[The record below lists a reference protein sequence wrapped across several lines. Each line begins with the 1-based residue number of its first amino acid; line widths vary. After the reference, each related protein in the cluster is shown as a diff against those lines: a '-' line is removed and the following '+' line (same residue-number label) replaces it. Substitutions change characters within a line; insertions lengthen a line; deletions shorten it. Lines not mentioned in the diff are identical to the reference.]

1 MNRPEEQ
8 IQRAVVRFLGHAL
21 PTDAYCFAV
30 PNQRGTRK
38 KFEMGILKALGVRAG
53 VPDIVILWAG
63 KFIGLEVKAP
73 GGRLS
78 EHQEAARTAIVRACG
93 IYEVVR
99 SVEEVE
105 RFLLK
110 WQVPLRATVL
120 PDLGV
125 AA

>member
-8 IQRAVVRFLGHAL
+8 IQKAIVRFLGHAL
-21 PTDAYCFAV
+21 PLDAFVFAV

-38 KFEMGILKALGVRAG
+38 KFEMGILKSLGVRAG
-53 VPDIVILWAG
+53 VPDLIILYRQ

-73 GGRLS
+73 GNSLS
-78 EHQEAARTAIVRACG
+78 PEQKVARDAIVRAGG
-93 IYEVVR
+93 IYELVR

-105 RFLLK
+105 RFLRK
-110 WQVPLRATVL
+110 WELPIRATVL
-120 PDLGV
+120 PEVL